1 MSGEID
7 ITQDGVQVTGYLAE
21 PDGAVK
27 GGMIVIQEWWGLNDD
42 IRAIADRF
50 AAEGYVALAPD
61 LYHGTLATEP
71 DEATKLM
78 GALDRNLA
86 AAEIDAA
93 VFHLTRE
100 HGAAKVGCIGFCMG
114 GGLTL
119 ATAARPTSTIAAV
132 HAYYGVPFLSSD
144 EVATVHCPV
153 MASYGGTDAFTPAD
167 QIAALESGLAA
178 AGAATDIK
186 TYADAGHSFFN
197 SGDAHHEQSATDSW
211 ERSLAWFG
219 EHVAG

>member
-7 ITQDGVQVTGYLAE
+7 ITQEGVQVTGYLAE

-50 AAEGYVALAPD
+50 AAEGYVAIAPD
-61 LYHGTLATEP
+61 LYHGTLASEP

-93 VFHLTRE
+93 VSHLTSQY
-100 HGAAKVGCIGFCMG
+100 GAAKVGCIGFCMG

-119 ATAARPTSTIAAV
+119 ATASRPTSTVAAV
-132 HAYYGVPFLSSD
+132 HAYYGVPFLSGD
-144 EVATVHCPV
+144 EMATVHCPV

-178 AGAATDIK
+178 AGATTDIK
-186 TYADAGHSFFN
+186 TYAEAGHSFFN
-197 SGDAHHEQSATDSW
+197 SGDAHHEASAADSW
-211 ERSLAWFG
+211 ARSLAWFG
-219 EHVAG
+219 AHIG

>member
-27 GGMIVIQEWWGLNDD
+27 GGMIVIQEWWGLND

-93 VFHLTRE
+93 VSHLTSE

-197 SGDAHHEQSATDSW
+197 SGDAHHEQSAADSW
-211 ERSLAWFG
+211 TRSLAWFG

>member
-1 MSGEID
+1 MSCEIN
-7 ITQDGVQVTGYLAE
+7 ITQDGVQVTGYMVK
-21 PDGAVK
+21 PDGAVR

-42 IRAIADRF
+42 IRAIAGRF
-50 AAEGYVALAPD
+50 AAEGYVAIAPD
-61 LYHGTLATEP
+61 LYHGTLASEP
-71 DEATKLM
+71 DEAGKLM

-93 VFHLTRE
+93 VSYLTSE

-119 ATAARPTSTIAAV
+119 ATASRPTSTVAAV

-144 EVATVHCPV
+144 EMATVHCPV

-178 AGAATDIK
+178 SGTTTDIK
-186 TYADAGHSFFN
+186 TYAEAGHSFFN
-197 SGDAHHEQSATDSW
+197 SGDAHHEASAADSW
-211 ERSLAWFG
+211 ARSLAWFG
-219 EHVAG
+219 EHLGG